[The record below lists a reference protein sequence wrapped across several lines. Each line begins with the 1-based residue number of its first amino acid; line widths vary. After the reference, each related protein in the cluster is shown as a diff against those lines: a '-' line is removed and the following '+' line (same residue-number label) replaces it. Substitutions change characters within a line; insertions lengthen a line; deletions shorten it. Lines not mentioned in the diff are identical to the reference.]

1 MEQASKKDK
10 AFLRK
15 RLLSTLA
22 KRRLHDTKLL
32 LDEFLPQIDESMDI
46 ILLGSVSPAL
56 TSESKMKIEACQ
68 KLLKEAMDKIQ
79 LLEFVVKSE
88 R

>member
-1 MEQASKKDK
+1 MEQVNKKDK
-10 AFLRK
+10 AFIRK
-15 RLLSTLA
+15 RFLSTLA
-22 KRRLHDTKLL
+22 KRRLHDTKHL

-56 TSESKMKIEACQ
+56 TSESKVKIEACQ

-79 LLEFVVKSE
+79 LLELVVKSE